1 MSKILKANRIR
12 VDSDDKINIEVP
24 VFKPKET
31 KETKSFNPVNHEI
44 SFENFDELSLTDD
57 LDDDFT
63 LDDGF
68 QTMNFKEN
76 IYENSDEEA
85 EKIIR
90 EAKEEAQNIIDDAFR
105 QAEQQKEE
113 IFENAR
119 SDGYN
124 EGIASA
130 EAEMADFK
138 AEAKQTLEKAIQE
151 KEDMISATEGEMVEV
166 IANVVDKILCKTI
179 NLDKSI
185 IVNLIRQGFSQTTVT
200 GDVFVR
206 VRVDDYRTVTENRDE
221 ILNFVDSS
229 VNIEI
234 IKDSSLGEGDC
245 IIETPFGNVDC
256 SLRQQFEGLKASLY
270 YILENG

>member
-1 MSKILKANRIR
+1 
-12 VDSDDKINIEVP
+12 
-24 VFKPKET
+24 
-31 KETKSFNPVNHEI
+31 
-44 SFENFDELSLTDD
+44 
-57 LDDDFT
+57 
-63 LDDGF
+63 
-68 QTMNFKEN
+68 
-76 IYENSDEEA
+76 
-85 EKIIR
+85 
-90 EAKEEAQNIIDDAFR
+90 
-105 QAEQQKEE
+105 
-113 IFENAR
+113 
-119 SDGYN
+119 
-124 EGIASA
+124 
-130 EAEMADFK
+130 MADFK

-206 VRVDDYRTVTENRDE
+206 VSDDDYSTVTENRDE